1 MCHEVQKRCVMD
13 GVDPMKDYLR
23 ASVIVPTVLRALK
36 EMSDEYKNRKV
47 MVIHIH
53 DYHKNP
59 EEYF

>member
-1 MCHEVQKRCVMD
+1 MD